1 MRISVKTD
9 NNWTKIRISLEIG
22 EEMFGSSKLKT
33 ISKIPIIPMKPN
45 TYIEMENEKQDDQF
59 ATIDG
64 KKRPKTTLRVICFVF
79 GDTLGQIFSM
89 TDKCPMINDRL
100 FVIL

>member
-1 MRISVKTD
+1 M
-9 NNWTKIRISLEIG
+9 L
-22 EEMFGSSKLKT
+22 GSSKLKT

-64 KKRPKTTLRVICFVF
+64 KKSLKTKLGVIFFYFWWYF
-79 GDTLGQIFSM
+79 GANL
-89 TDKCPMINDRL
+89 
-100 FVIL
+100 

>member
-1 MRISVKTD
+1 M
-9 NNWTKIRISLEIG
+9 L
-22 EEMFGSSKLKT
+22 GSSKLKT

-64 KKRPKTTLRVICFVF
+64 KKSLKTKLGVIFF
-79 GDTLGQIFSM
+79 YFW
-89 TDKCPMINDRL
+89 
-100 FVIL
+100 